1 MKFPVS
7 AALVSAFTLTTG
19 AQAQTP
25 PPPIHT
31 PPGTTVQDV
40 VVTAQRPRAQT
51 LIDRKVYTVGG
62 DLQSTVGT
70 AADVLSNVPSV
81 QVDADGAVSLR
92 GDSNVTILVDGKPSA
107 QFTGP
112 ASGLSLQQF
121 PASDFDRIE
130 VLTSPPA
137 QFKAAGSGGVINIIT
152 KKTRKAG
159 FSGALRANVGADG
172 RYVLGLDGAYNVGKW
187 KLSGGVGLRQDVK
200 ERVVA
205 DHRTALDPTSGD
217 LVQSAQTIDERFR
230 RLIPSVKADVDY
242 ALNDRQSLGASY
254 SHRELTGARYFDQH
268 DVSGPPDTA
277 PASLSDRHSD
287 GHEWSVSASEGLRF
301 TQALWRP
308 RETLDLSLQRS
319 VTRERERYAY
329 RNTSALPAGDP
340 TFDDLRLSLDLVKT
354 EFSADYDL
362 PMSDEREL
370 KLGYDL
376 EDDRNGFDNTGDT
389 IDPASGHPVVDPSV
403 TNHFR
408 YDQQV
413 HAAYGDYQTP
423 LGRWKLD
430 AGLRLEATHV
440 SFLQIT
446 GDIPGGRNDFGVYPS
461 LHLER
466 GVGDEGKLTLGLSR
480 RVTRPDPEALNPF
493 ADHQDTHNLRAGNP
507 NLLPQDTWTYEAGY
521 LFNGK
526 SRSYGATAYYRFD
539 RDSVTDIVQPVG
551 PDVVLATKTNLPRS
565 RSAGL
570 EFSTNGKLGR
580 RVTYSLSGDA
590 FYSQIDASALGGVG
604 LKSTTG
610 VNLKA
615 SVDYRPTKADTL
627 QISFTRA
634 DKRLTPQGYVAA
646 INLVN
651 LGYKH
656 QVRPNLSLV
665 ATVTDLFDG
674 QRQQRL
680 VSTPQ
685 LRDVYL
691 RHQFGRIAYIGIV
704 YTFGAQPKSKAS
716 GFDYE

>member
-1 MKFPVS
+1 MKFSVS
-7 AALVSAFTLTTG
+7 AALLSAFTLTAG
-19 AQAQTP
+19 ARAQTP
-25 PPPIHT
+25 PAPAHNPAE
-31 PPGTTVQDV
+31 TTVQDV

-51 LIDRKVYTVGG
+51 LIDRKVYTVGA
-62 DLQSTVGT
+62 DLQSTAGT

-81 QVDADGAVSLR
+81 QVDADGGVSLR

-107 QFTGP
+107 QFTGA

-121 PASDFDRIE
+121 PASDVDRIE

-159 FSGALRANVGADG
+159 FSGALRANGGADG
-172 RYVLGLDGAYNVGKW
+172 RYGLGLDGAYNVGKW
-187 KLSGGVGLRQDVK
+187 KLSGGVGLRQDIR
-200 ERVVA
+200 ERVTA

-217 LVQSAQTIDERFR
+217 LVQSAQTIDEHFR

-242 ALNDRQSLGASY
+242 ALNDRQSVGASY

-268 DVSGPPDTA
+268 DVSGPPDMA
-277 PASLSDRHSD
+277 PTSLSDRHSN

-301 TQALWRP
+301 SQALWRP
-308 RETLDLSLQRS
+308 HETLDLSLQRS

-329 RNTSALPAGDP
+329 RNTSTLPAGDP
-340 TFDDLRLSLDLVKT
+340 TFDDLHLSLDLVKT

-362 PMSDEREL
+362 PMPDEREL
-370 KLGYDL
+370 KLGYDI
-376 EDDRNGFDNTGDT
+376 EDDRNAFDNRGDI
-389 IDPASGHPVVDPSV
+389 IDPLSGLPVVDPSV

-408 YDQQV
+408 YTQQV
-413 HAAYGDYQTP
+413 NAAYGDYQTP

-430 AGLRLEATHV
+430 AGLRLEAAHV
-440 SFLQIT
+440 AFLQIT
-446 GDIPGGRNDFGVYPS
+446 GHIPGGRNDFGAYPS

-466 GVGDEGKLTLGLSR
+466 GLGDEGKLTLAFSR

-521 LFNGK
+521 LFSGK
-526 SRSYGATAYYRFD
+526 SRSYGATAYARFD

-570 EFSTNGKLGR
+570 EFSTSGKLGR
-580 RVTYSLSGDA
+580 QVTYSLSGDA
-590 FYSQIDASALGGVG
+590 FYSQIDASALGGAG
-604 LKSTTG
+604 LKTTTG

-634 DKRLTPQGYVAA
+634 DKRLTPQGYVSA
-646 INLVN
+646 IDLVN

-656 QVRPNLSLV
+656 QVRPDLSLV

-680 VSTPQ
+680 VSTPG
-685 LRDVYL
+685 LHDVYL
-691 RHQFGRIAYIGIV
+691 RHQYGRVAYVGVV
-704 YTFGAQPKSKAS
+704 YTFGVQPKSKAS